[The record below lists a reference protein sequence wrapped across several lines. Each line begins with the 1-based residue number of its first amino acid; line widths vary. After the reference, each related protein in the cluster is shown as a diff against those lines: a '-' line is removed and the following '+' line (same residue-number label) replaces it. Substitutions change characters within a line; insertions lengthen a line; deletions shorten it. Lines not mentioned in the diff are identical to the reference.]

1 MPELT
6 VVAKVRAKPGRE
18 ADLEREF
25 RAIVGPTHAES
36 GCLRYT
42 LHRSVEDRALFI
54 TVERWVSKEAVDQ
67 HFGAPHIQSLLKK
80 TDELLASP
88 PEILMFEL
96 LPEGK
101 PDKGRIYD
109 GSRLPRRLPALA
121 SAIYFILS

>member
-18 ADLEREF
+18 AEVEREF

-42 LHRSVEDRALFI
+42 LHRSVEDRAVFI
-54 TVERWVSKEAVDQ
+54 TIERWISKEAVDQ

-80 TDELLASP
+80 AAELLASP
-88 PEILMFEL
+88 PEILVFEL
-96 LPEGK
+96 LPEGQSE
-101 PDKGRIYD
+101 KGRI
-109 GSRLPRRLPALA
+109 
-121 SAIYFILS
+121 